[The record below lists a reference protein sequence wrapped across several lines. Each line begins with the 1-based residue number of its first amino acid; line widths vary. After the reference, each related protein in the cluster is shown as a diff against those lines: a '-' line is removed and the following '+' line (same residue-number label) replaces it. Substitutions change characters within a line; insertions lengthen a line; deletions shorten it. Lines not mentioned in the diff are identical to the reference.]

1 MRPMKKPALWIYL
14 VPASIL
20 LPLCAA
26 LIALKIIR
34 VDLLRGDS
42 AIYFQTLRN
51 IAAHGTPTSS
61 LFTHVLFFVQ
71 SHLPKMTASQIAA
84 SPLLTPAGGNENILR
99 LHSYFVLFPIGLLA
113 KIVPVSW
120 LLPIVFALS
129 FVGFVYLA
137 VVMLLRR
144 SIPAAGAAIFGL
156 IVMTHPAWGDSILF
170 GQFYPDRIFVLSG
183 FVLMAL
189 ASRERASRWAF
200 IAVALLC
207 ASINER
213 GALTAGGALLLY
225 TLLYWRTVTDRT
237 FKLVTSAALLVF
249 GELMLKIVVVN
260 SAYSTFLPT
269 SLHVLMKELQQPH
282 FVNGIFILLLV
293 NAALFAIAFFEWRA
307 AIIALIVM
315 LPNVFGNIGGAEKT
329 GWSTHYHSFYFPILV
344 WAAVLGFTRAYRLAS
359 AHRMKWAFYA
369 GAGAALLLTGSVV
382 PFASTPE
389 IALAQLAQTFLPTVT
404 AQVQTFVSPRGVA
417 LYLLGQEVSAAVP
430 EGASVTTPEAGMPFL
445 YHKRS
450 VYFFPMNIDTANYA
464 VLAVWPS
471 GNGYTYGGA
480 LSFLGAA
487 ELSRVNNVILKR
499 MRKDGYDLNNPHVI
513 PGLGIAIVK
522 RTKRS

>member
-1 MRPMKKPALWIYL
+1 VRLIKKRPALWIYF

-26 LIALKIIR
+26 LIALKIIHI
-34 VDLLRGDS
+34 DALRGDS
-42 AIYFQTLRN
+42 AIYFQTARN

-71 SHLPKMTASQIAA
+71 SHLPKMTASAIAA
-84 SPLLTPAGGNENILR
+84 SPLLTPPGGNENILR
-99 LHSYFVLFPIGLLA
+99 LHSYFVLFPIGLFA
-113 KIVPVSW
+113 KIIPVEW

-129 FVGFVYLA
+129 FVGLVYLA

-144 SIPAAGAAIFGL
+144 SIPAWGAAIFGL
-156 IVMTHPAWGDSILF
+156 MVMTHPAWGESILF

-183 FVLMAL
+183 FVFMAL
-189 ASRERASRWAF
+189 ASRERAPRWAF
-200 IAVALLC
+200 IAVGLLC

-225 TLLYWRTVTDRT
+225 TLLYWRTVPDRT
-237 FKLVTSAALLVF
+237 FKLVTSVALVVF
-249 GELMLKIVVVN
+249 GELMLKVVVVN

-269 SLHVLMKELQQPH
+269 SLHALLKELQQPH
-282 FVNGIFILLLV
+282 FVNGILVLLLV

-307 AIIALIVM
+307 ALVALVVM

-344 WAAVLGFTRAYRLAS
+344 WAALLGFVRAYHLACE
-359 AHRMKWAFYA
+359 RRVKWLFYC
-369 GAGAALLLTGSVV
+369 GAVAALLLIGSIV
-382 PFASTPE
+382 PFAGVPE
-389 IALAQLAQTFLPTVT
+389 IALTQLAQTFVPTVIE
-404 AQVQTFVSPRGVA
+404 QVQTFVSPRGVA
-417 LYLLGQEVSAAVP
+417 LYRLGQEVAAAVP

-445 YHKRS
+445 YHERS
-450 VYFFPMNIDTANYA
+450 VYFFPMNIDTADYA
-464 VLAVWPS
+464 VLAVWPN

-480 LSFLGAA
+480 VSFLGAA

-499 MRKDGYDLNNPHVI
+499 MRKDGYDLNHPHVI

-522 RTKRS
+522 RKKR